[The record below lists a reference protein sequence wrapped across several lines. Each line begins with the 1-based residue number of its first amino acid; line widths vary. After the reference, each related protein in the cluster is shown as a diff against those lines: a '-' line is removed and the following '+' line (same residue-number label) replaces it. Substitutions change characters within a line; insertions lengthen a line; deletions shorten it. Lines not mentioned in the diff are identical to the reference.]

1 MTDITIPEGSP
12 FVHFDGTVWP
22 IPGSRLRDLE
32 HALRYTQKD
41 HIFSM
46 QDRLL
51 AASVINAYI
60 ELVWQTQK
68 RRNEISANLI
78 TAAQND

>member
-1 MTDITIPEGSP
+1 MTDITIHEGSS
-12 FVHFDGTVWP
+12 FVHFGGTVWP
-22 IPGSRLRDLE
+22 TPGSRLRDLE
-32 HALRYTQKD
+32 HSLRYAQKG
-41 HIFSM
+41 HIFNM

-51 AASVINAYI
+51 AASAINAYI

-68 RRNEISANLI
+68 RRNEISANLC

>member
-12 FVHFDGTVWP
+12 FAHFGGTVWP

-32 HALRYTQKD
+32 HTLRYARKD
-41 HIFSM
+41 YCFDM
-46 QDRLL
+46 QERLL
-51 AASVINAYI
+51 LASVVNAYV

-68 RRNEISANLI
+68 RRNEIAANLF
-78 TAAQND
+78 TAAQDD

>member
-1 MTDITIPEGSP
+1 MTDAATLEGSP

-22 IPGSRLRDLE
+22 IPGNQLRDLE
-32 HALRYTQKD
+32 HTLRHMQRGY
-41 HIFSM
+41 IFNM
-46 QDRLL
+46 QERLL

-68 RRNEISANLI
+68 RRNEICQSI
-78 TAAQND
+78 RCYQK